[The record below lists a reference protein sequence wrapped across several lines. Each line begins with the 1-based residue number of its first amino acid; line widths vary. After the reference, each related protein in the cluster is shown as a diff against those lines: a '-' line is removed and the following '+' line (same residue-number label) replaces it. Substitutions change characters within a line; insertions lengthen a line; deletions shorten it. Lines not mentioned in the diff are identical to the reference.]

1 MISMISMIRP
11 VATSGLI
18 ATDAFLNFLTNLD
31 ATPISNLRALSATW
45 GQLPAAPAPVEKSAR
60 RPPKW
65 MNEMASILR
74 YIAHSLQNFYSQ
86 GKHSTR
92 VHII

>member
-1 MISMISMIRP
+1 MISMNSMIRP

-45 GQLPAAPAPVEKSAR
+45 GQLPVAPAPVEKST
-60 RPPKW
+60 RPLKC

-86 GKHSTR
+86 GKHSRR
-92 VHII
+92 VHLA